1 MLKKYASRWQ
11 IVLVPVGPIVAE
23 VLKCIQALKPYF
35 VLDLEPQGRWLAIRL
50 LICFEFAFNDFQQP
64 TKTNLIYNQN
74 RQVAYCVRFT
84 MIAHSFRK
92 SSSSSIMLS
101 STSIL

>member
-23 VLKCIQALKPYF
+23 VLKCNQALKPYF

-50 LICFEFAFNDFQQP
+50 LI
-64 TKTNLIYNQN
+64 
-74 RQVAYCVRFT
+74 
-84 MIAHSFRK
+84 
-92 SSSSSIMLS
+92 
-101 STSIL
+101 